1 MMHGVLRFVMR
12 KSVAWLRRTEDLT
25 EVIKTVIVDC
35 TVTAC
40 TLNSMII
47 IRHTSIDVC
56 QLSDSCKFCSVNV
69 ICHSVRRFTR
79 SVAVSVCK
87 NTFTRV
93 RFPRET
99 LAKFQLHKKELSSGI
114 IVSHSIDVNTTWLS
128 FVPQPSVS
136 NCVTK
141 FFQCQFLVF
150 KISISLAPEQTPIIR
165 AAGCTF
171 LLPREEWRRV
181 GDRFTGGLALIMSA
195 GPLYRPLTG
204 SCSSRSYT
212 FPRAKKRSCL
222 SAINEGLLAS

>member
-1 MMHGVLRFVMR
+1 MLFVILSGVLHVLLLSLCAKTHLLECVSHEKRQLSFNCTR
-12 KSVAWLRRTEDLT
+12 KSFR
-25 EVIKTVIVDC
+25 VISLSVILQTSTLLDC
-35 TVTAC
+35 R
-40 TLNSMII
+40 LF
-47 IRHTSIDVC
+47 
-56 QLSDSCKFCSVNV
+56 LV
-69 ICHSVRRFTR
+69 I
-79 SVAVSVCK
+79 
-87 NTFTRV
+87 
-93 RFPRET
+93 
-99 LAKFQLHKKELSSGI
+99 
-114 IVSHSIDVNTTWLS
+114 
-128 FVPQPSVS
+128 

-165 AAGCTF
+165 AAGCAF